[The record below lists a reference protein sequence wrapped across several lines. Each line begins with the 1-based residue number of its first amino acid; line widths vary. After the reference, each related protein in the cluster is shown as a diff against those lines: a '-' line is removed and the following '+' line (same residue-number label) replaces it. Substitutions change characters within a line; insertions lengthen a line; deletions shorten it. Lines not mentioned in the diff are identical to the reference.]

1 MSKRGD
7 DKRTQLVAAALAVI
21 ERIGLRKTTLED
33 VTAEARVSRS
43 TMYYYFGSK
52 ADLFTA
58 VIDHLI
64 EDLQQ
69 KVAGGVDPT
78 SPADERLMQI
88 VAVLGGEVQRLVML
102 YEVTR
107 DVAGEMVPL
116 AQKRIDQF
124 GDWYLALLA
133 EVVRDGVDSGQLVVD
148 DPERFARTLQLAF
161 QGVFNPVINDD
172 WDHLIDDAQAML
184 RIFMRGIAAR
194 PGEEA
199 PC

>member
-7 DKRTQLVAAALAVI
+7 EKRAHLVGAALAVI
-21 ERIGLRKTTLED
+21 ERVGLRKTTLED

-52 ADLFTA
+52 ADLFSA

-64 EDLQQ
+64 EDLQR
-69 KVAGGVDPT
+69 KIEGAIDPAA
-78 SPADERLMQI
+78 PADQRLLQI
-88 VAVLGGEVQRLVML
+88 VGALGSEVQRLLML

-107 DVAGEMVPL
+107 DVAGELIPL
-116 AQKRIDQF
+116 AQKRIDEF
-124 GDWYLALLA
+124 GAWHLALLA
-133 EVVRDGVDSGQLVVD
+133 AVVRDGVEAGQFVVD
-148 DPERFARTLQLAF
+148 DPDRFARTLSMAC

-172 WDHLIDDAQAML
+172 FDHLLDDARSLM
-184 RIFMRGIAAR
+184 RIFLRGIAAH